1 MPDTGEFRIPPIAL
15 SVDAVI
21 FTIRNGQSMVA
32 LVRRGNP
39 PYLGDWALPGG
50 LVEVDED
57 LAEAAARELAE
68 ETGLEVPI
76 SRLNQLG
83 VYGAPR
89 RDPRMR
95 VVSVVFWAMV
105 PDLADPVGGTDAAS
119 ASLVEVEEVLG
130 EDFELAFDHDRILA
144 DAVEAAGIR

>member
-1 MPDTGEFRIPPIAL
+1 MTDIGGFRLPSIAL

-21 FTIRNGQSMVA
+21 FTIRGGQAMVA

-39 PYLGDWALPGG
+39 PYQGDWALPGG
-50 LVEVDED
+50 LVELDED
-57 LAEAAARELAE
+57 LPEAAARELAE

-76 SRLNQLG
+76 STLNQLG
-83 VYGAPR
+83 AYGAPG

-95 VVSVVFWAMV
+95 VVSVAFWAMV

-119 ASLVEVEEVLG
+119 ARLVEVETVLG
-130 EDFELAFDHDRILA
+130 QDFELAFDHDRILA